1 MKKFSILFV
10 WGLLALSFTGF
21 SQIKVNSTGKVGIN
35 NASPSYQLDVN
46 GTFRL
51 SESGYVLTFETGKFY
66 PYSGNQSLGSSSK
79 MWNSLYVRNA
89 YLLNP
94 PILLSDSDAK
104 TDIRNIVETSKKLML
119 LRPVVYKMKEE
130 FRSNEQ
136 TTKGNDELYDQFG
149 FLAQEIR
156 EIFPELVKE
165 NDMGVL
171 GVQYSGLIPI
181 LVKAF
186 QDQQAEITVLKE
198 RIAKLEQ
205 ETR

>member
-1 MKKFSILFV
+1 
-10 WGLLALSFTGF
+10 
-21 SQIKVNSTGKVGIN
+21 
-35 NASPSYQLDVN
+35 
-46 GTFRL
+46 
-51 SESGYVLTFETGKFY
+51 
-66 PYSGNQSLGSSSK
+66 
-79 MWNSLYVRNA
+79 
-89 YLLNP
+89 
-94 PILLSDSDAK
+94 
-104 TDIRNIVETSKKLML
+104 
-119 LRPVVYKMKEE
+119 MKEE

-205 ETR
+205 ETK